1 MNIEKLKVISGLT
14 EKIVAVFSGHSYSE
28 QEFDPDLSIYSGGF
42 FSEADKQKMSKI
54 RSLSPEQL
62 AKADFSYTDPRLP
75 EMLFRYRARN
85 YPDTLSAQ
93 DQLRWNDFCKNR
105 LSGQQVGA
113 SITLVAYQE
122 RLQELRNNSEC
133 NKDIINALDA
143 YAIKLSKSTE
153 ITDVGVTIKN

>member
-1 MNIEKLKVISGLT
+1 
-14 EKIVAVFSGHSYSE
+14 
-28 QEFDPDLSIYSGGF
+28 
-42 FSEADKQKMSKI
+42 
-54 RSLSPEQL
+54 LSPEQL

-93 DQLRWNDFCKNR
+93 DRLRWNDFCKNR

-153 ITDVGVTIKN
+153 IKDVGVTIKN

>member
-1 MNIEKLKVISGLT
+1 MNSEKLKLISRLT
-14 EKIVAVFSGHSYSE
+14 EKIEAVFSGHSYSE
-28 QEFDPDLSIYSGGF
+28 QDFDPDLSIYSGGF

-62 AKADFSYTDPRLP
+62 AKAELSFTDWRLP

-85 YPDTLSAQ
+85 YPNTLSAQ

-105 LSGQQVGA
+105 LTGQQLGA
-113 SITLVAYQE
+113 SITLEAYQE

-133 NKDIINALDA
+133 NKDIINALDT
-143 YAIKLSKSTE
+143 YALNLFKSLE
-153 ITDVGVTIKN
+153 FQDKSITIKN